1 MLKTWQE
8 RKMFTVSEQQL
19 IDEASQICKKKW
31 LSDLEIEKIQRTVE
45 EGVYVGVE
53 GTKVIHGDEEQVD
66 QE

>member
-1 MLKTWQE
+1 MLKIWQE
-8 RKMFTVSEQQL
+8 REMFTVSEQQL
-19 IDEASQICKKKW
+19 IDEANQICKKKW

>member
-8 RKMFTVSEQQL
+8 REMFTVSEQQL
-19 IDEASQICKKKW
+19 IDEANQICKKKW